1 MLEVWRHTLTIL
13 QPCYVKFVNID
24 KGRITHLERKVIVYY
39 SGGKTIFGVGGQRE
53 KNIKD
58 VDMSEYKNKFYVYK
72 RDKNILSTMY
82 IP

>member
-1 MLEVWRHTLTIL
+1 M
-13 QPCYVKFVNID
+13 KFVYID

-39 SGGKTIFGVGGQRE
+39 SGGKTIFGVGGQQE

-72 RDKNILSTMY
+72 RDKNILLTMY